1 MRRKTPKFRGYILL
15 LEKFEKHLTRNNP
28 VFEMLDYSIQ
38 YILTKKPGTNDFEI
52 EVLFKLDSK
61 PSWVMFIDEPRTIS
75 EMLSSYAMIFSIT
88 NVRVLIS
95 RPLRLKIESGKKEVI
110 PIKERVHFELFT
122 GIS

>member
-1 MRRKTPKFRGYILL
+1 
-15 LEKFEKHLTRNNP
+15 
-28 VFEMLDYSIQ
+28 MLDYSIQ

-52 EVLFKLDSK
+52 EVIFKLNSK

-95 RPLRLKIESGKKEVI
+95 RPVRFKIDSGSKEEI
-110 PIKERVHFELFT
+110 SIKERVHFELFT
-122 GIS
+122 NI